1 VAEVNYLT
9 APELLSVAELL
20 HGDPAV
26 FDYGVPPIAA
36 LRPKLRAMG
45 REVYPDVWA
54 KAAAIAHTL
63 ILLPTLEHSNAVFG
77 FAAAREFLARNRAVV
92 TFKADAV
99 ASLASDVMT
108 PAAGWREIAVYLRE
122 AGPR

>member
-1 VAEVNYLT
+1 VAEVGYVT

-26 FDYGVPPIAA
+26 IDYGVPPLAA

-54 KAAAIAHTL
+54 KAAAVAHTL
-63 ILLPTLEHSNAVFG
+63 IQLPALEHSNAVFG
-77 FAAAREFLARNRAVV
+77 FAAAREFLMRNGERV
-92 TFKADAV
+92 TFEADAV
-99 ASLASDVMT
+99 ARLASEVIT
-108 PAAGWREIAVYLRE
+108 HAAGFREIAVYLRE
-122 AGPR
+122 ATR